1 MAAEHLHSK
10 PGAMMRRIVVLAL
23 AALAL
28 TSPAAAQIP
37 SSVTHREVA
46 VPGLDKPV
54 DIVVDEWG
62 IAHIYAASIHD
73 AFFAQGYNAARDRLW
88 QIDLWRKRGL
98 GLLSKSFGPAYA
110 VQDRASRLFLYRG
123 DMDAEWA
130 SYGPDAKPEAT
141 AFVAGI
147 NAYVTQVRAGAA
159 PLPVEFKL
167 TGSLP
172 EPWSVDDVVR
182 VRSNGLT
189 RNVDSEVARARVAC
203 AAGLGADLL
212 RRKIE
217 PPHPLSIPAGL
228 DPCDVPANV
237 LDDYK
242 LATKD
247 VSFAPAGTTTAV
259 ADDRLH
265 LADLAAEAAA
275 EGSNN
280 WVVAPSRTATGR
292 PILANDPHRGL
303 GVPSLRY
310 LVHLN
315 APGLSVIG
323 AGEPALPGVLF
334 GHNDKIAF
342 GITIFPIDQEDLY
355 VYELNPANPR
365 QYRYDGGWEDMQ
377 VVHQTLEV
385 KGEAPRDIEMDFTR
399 HGPVV
404 KIDPATH
411 RAFAVR
417 TIWSVPGTAAY
428 FGSSGY
434 LTAANWTDFRGALSH
449 WGAATLNFVYADT
462 SGNIGWIA
470 EGRAPVRPN
479 WDGLM
484 PVPGDGRYEWKG
496 FLSEDELPSSYNPA
510 KGWFATANELNLPE
524 GYPNEERKVSFE
536 WSDPT
541 RANRIKQ
548 VLAANDH
555 VSLADSMALQSDD
568 YSITDMRA
576 VALLKGLTSTDP
588 QVSQALALL
597 KTWDGHVGT
606 NSAAAAIAEVW
617 VNKHLAPMAVQA
629 ATPAAARS
637 IVGAGSPDAVI
648 SAIEA
653 QNAGPVGGLPLSA
666 VLLPSLRAALD
677 ELSQRL
683 GPDMATWTWG
693 GIHHATFVPA
703 AASLADPALR
713 AQMTLGPLELPG
725 SATTPRAAT
734 YSMETFN
741 AIAGASVRMVL
752 DVGAWDNSRVINT
765 PGQSGDPFSAQYRD
779 LFPLW
784 AGGQYVPLLFS
795 REAVDQAA
803 RTVIRLDPGS

>member
-1 MAAEHLHSK
+1 
-10 PGAMMRRIVVLAL
+10 MRRSWLLALGFAGLAL
-23 AALAL
+23 A
-28 TSPAAAQIP
+28 SRAAAQTS
-37 SSVTHREVA
+37 SSVVHREVA

-54 DIVVDEWG
+54 DIVVDQWG
-62 IAHIYAASIHD
+62 IAHIYAASVHD
-73 AFFAQGYNAARDRLW
+73 AFFAQGFNAARDRLW

-110 VQDRASRLFLYRG
+110 AQDRAARLFLYRG
-123 DMDAEWA
+123 DMEAEWA
-130 SYGPDAKPEAT
+130 SYGAEARPEAA
-141 AFVAGI
+141 AFVAGV

-172 EPWSVDDVVR
+172 ELWSVDDVVR

-217 PPHPLSIPAGL
+217 PPHALSVPAGL
-228 DPCDVPANV
+228 DPCDVPADV
-237 LDDYK
+237 LDDYR

-247 VSFAPAGTTTAV
+247 VSFAPAGTTTAA

-292 PILANDPHRGL
+292 PILANDPHRTL
-303 GVPSLRY
+303 GAPSLRY
-310 LVHLN
+310 IVGLN

-323 AGEPALPGVLF
+323 AGEPALPGVTI
-334 GHNDKIAF
+334 GHNDRIAF

-355 VYELNPANPR
+355 VYELNPANPH

-377 VVHQTLEV
+377 VVHQSLEV

-417 TIWSVPGTAAY
+417 TIWSNPGTAAY
-428 FGSSGY
+428 FGSAGY
-434 LTAANWTDFRGALSH
+434 LTASDWADFKGALSH

-462 SGNIGWIA
+462 GGNIGWLA
-470 EGRAPVRPN
+470 EGRAPIRPN

-496 FLSEDELPSSYNPA
+496 FLSQDELPSAYNPA

-524 GYPNEERKVSFE
+524 GYPNEARKVSFE

-541 RANRIKQ
+541 RANRIKS

-555 VSLADSMALQSDD
+555 VSLADSMALQTDD

-576 VALLKGLTSTDP
+576 VALLKGLSSTDP
-588 QVSQALALL
+588 RVSQALDLL
-597 KTWDGHVGT
+597 KAWDGHVGT
-606 NSAAAAIAEVW
+606 RSAAAAIAEVW
-617 VNKHLAPMAVQA
+617 VNKHLGPAAVQA
-629 ATPAAARS
+629 ATPVAARA
-637 IVGAGSPDAVI
+637 IVGAGSPDAVVTYLEAPDAALGADPKAARD
-648 SAIEA
+648 AI
-653 QNAGPVGGLPLSA
+653 LLSSLKSA
-666 VLLPSLRAALD
+666 VG
-677 ELSQRL
+677 ELSTRL
-683 GPDMATWTWG
+683 GPDMADWTWG

-703 AASLADPALR
+703 AAAVADPATR

-734 YSMETFN
+734 YRMEDFN
-741 AIAGASVRMVL
+741 AISGASVRMVL

-784 AGGQYVPLLFS
+784 AGGQYVPLLYS
-795 REAVDQAA
+795 RAAVDQAA
-803 RTVIRLDPGS
+803 RTVIRLDPGP

>member
-1 MAAEHLHSK
+1 
-10 PGAMMRRIVVLAL
+10 MRGIVLL
-23 AALAL
+23 SLGAALAFAL
-28 TSPAAAQIP
+28 PAAAQTP
-37 SSVTHREVA
+37 SSATHREVT

-54 DIVVDEWG
+54 DIVVDRWG
-62 IAHIYAASIHD
+62 IAHIFAGDVHD
-73 AFFAQGYNAARDRLW
+73 AFFAQGFNAARDRLW

-98 GLLSKSFGPAYA
+98 GRLSESFGPAYA
-110 VQDRASRLFLYRG
+110 AQDRAARLFLYRG

-130 SYGPDAKPEAT
+130 SYGPDARTEAE
-141 AFVAGI
+141 AFVAGV
-147 NAYVTQVRAGAA
+147 NAYVGQVRSGAA

-172 EPWSVDDVVR
+172 ELWSVDDVVR

-189 RNVDSEVARARVAC
+189 RNVESEVARARIAC
-203 AAGLGADLL
+203 AAGLDADRL

-217 PPHPLSIPAGL
+217 PPHPLVVPAGL
-228 DPCDVPANV
+228 DPCAVPANV
-237 LDDYK
+237 LDDYR
-242 LATKD
+242 LATED
-247 VSFAPAGTTTAV
+247 VTFAPQGATTAA

-280 WVVAPSRTATGR
+280 WVISPSRSATGR
-292 PILANDPHRGL
+292 PILANDPHRTL
-303 GVPSLRY
+303 GAPSLRY
-310 LVHLN
+310 IVGLN

-323 AGEPALPGVLF
+323 AGEPALPGVTI

-355 VYELNPANPR
+355 VYDLNPANPR

-377 VVHQTLEV
+377 VVHQTLRV
-385 KGEAPRDIEMDFTR
+385 KGAAPRDIELDYTR
-399 HGPVV
+399 HGPVL

-411 RAFAVR
+411 RAFAIR
-417 TIWSVPGTAAY
+417 TIWSEPGTAAY
-428 FGSSGY
+428 FGSLRY
-434 LTAANWTDFRGALSH
+434 LTAGDWAGFKDALSH

-462 SGNIGWIA
+462 GGDIGWIA

-496 FLSEDELPSSYNPA
+496 FLGQDELPSSYNPA
-510 KGWFATANELNLPE
+510 KGWFATANELNLPD
-524 GYPNEERKVSFE
+524 GYPNETRKVSFE
-536 WSDPT
+536 WADPT

-555 VSLADSMALQSDD
+555 VSLADSMALQTDD
-568 YSITDMRA
+568 YSMTDMRA
-576 VALLKGLTSTDP
+576 AALLRPLTSADP
-588 QVSQALALL
+588 QVAQALGLL
-597 KTWDGHVGT
+597 KAWDGHVGT
-606 NSAAAAIAEVW
+606 QSAAAAIAEVW
-617 VNKHLAPMAVQA
+617 VNKHLGPAAVQA
-629 ATPAAARS
+629 VTPAAARAL
-637 IVGAGSPDAVI
+637 VGAGSPDAVI
-648 SAIEA
+648 SYLEA
-653 QNAGPVGGLPLSA
+653 PD
-666 VLLPSLRAALD
+666 AALGAD
-677 ELSQRL
+677 PKTARDAILLSSLKSALGELSQRL
-683 GPDMATWTWG
+683 GPDMAGWTWG
-693 GIHHATFVPA
+693 AIHHAAFVPA
-703 AASLADPALR
+703 AAALADPALR

-734 YSMETFN
+734 YRMTDFG
-741 AIAGASVRMVL
+741 AISGASVRMVL

-784 AGGQYVPLLFS
+784 AGGQYAPLLYS
-795 REAVDQAA
+795 RAVVDQAA
-803 RTVIRLDPGS
+803 RMVIRLTPG

>member
-1 MAAEHLHSK
+1 
-10 PGAMMRRIVVLAL
+10 MRRIMLLAL
-23 AALAL
+23 GVAVTAAL
-28 TSPAAAQIP
+28 PAAAQTP
-37 SSVTHREVA
+37 SSATHRETTVA
-46 VPGLDKPV
+46 GLDKPA
-54 DIVVDEWG
+54 DIVVDQWG

-98 GLLSKSFGPAYA
+98 GRLSASFGPAYA
-110 VQDRASRLFLYRG
+110 AQDRAARLFLYRG
-123 DMDAEWA
+123 DMVAEWA
-130 SYGPDAKPEAT
+130 SYGADAKPEAE
-141 AFVAGI
+141 AFVAGV
-147 NAYVTQVRAGAA
+147 NAYVAQVRAGAA
-159 PLPVEFKL
+159 PLPLEFKL
-167 TGSLP
+167 TGSAP
-172 EPWSVDDVVR
+172 ELWSVDDVVR

-217 PPHPLSIPAGL
+217 PPHPLTTPAGL
-228 DPCDVPANV
+228 DACDVPADV
-237 LDDYK
+237 LADYV

-247 VSFAPAGTTTAV
+247 VTFAPRGTTTAA

-280 WVVAPSRTATGR
+280 WVVAPQRSATGR
-292 PILANDPHRGL
+292 PILANDPHRTL
-303 GVPSLRY
+303 GAPSLRY
-310 LVHLN
+310 IVGLN

-323 AGEPALPGVLF
+323 AGEPALPGVTI
-334 GHNDKIAF
+334 GHNDRIAF

-355 VYELNPANPR
+355 VYALNPANPH
-365 QYRYDGGWEDMQ
+365 QYRYNGAWEDIQ

-399 HGPVV
+399 HGPVL
-404 KIDPATH
+404 KIDPATN
-411 RAFAVR
+411 RAFAIR
-417 TIWSVPGTAAY
+417 TIWSEPGTAAY
-428 FGSSGY
+428 FGSAGY
-434 LTAANWTDFRGALSH
+434 LTAANWTDFRGALAH

-462 SGNIGWIA
+462 GGNIGWAA
-470 EGRAPVRPN
+470 EGRAPIRTN

-496 FLSEDELPSSYNPA
+496 FLSQDELPSSYNPA
-510 KGWFATANELNLPE
+510 KGWFATANEMNLPD
-524 GYPNEERKVSFE
+524 GYPNETRKVSFE

-541 RANRIKQ
+541 RANLIKQ
-548 VLAANDH
+548 VLGANDH
-555 VSLADSMALQSDD
+555 VSLADSMALQTDD

-588 QVSQALALL
+588 QVSQALDLL
-597 KTWDGHVGT
+597 KAWDGHVGT
-606 NSAAAAIAEVW
+606 RSVAAAIAEVW
-617 VNKHLAPMAVQA
+617 VNKHLGVAAVQA
-629 ATPAAARS
+629 ATPAAARA

-653 QNAGPVGGLPLSA
+653 QNAGPIGGLPLSV
-666 VLLPSLRAALD
+666 VLLPSLKAALD

-683 GPDMATWTWG
+683 GPDMADWTWG

-703 AASLADPALR
+703 AAAVADPATR

-734 YSMETFN
+734 YRMEDFG

-784 AGGQYVPLLFS
+784 AGGQYVPLLYS
-795 REAVDQAA
+795 RAAVDQAA
-803 RTVIRLDPGS
+803 RTVIRLNPGP